1 MLFPFL
7 ELLPDGDCGRS
18 CRRDR
23 SSFQRHLHVP
33 GELKQDSGKE
43 HCQQHR
49 YHRLSQVGSIRF
61 LFNLM
66 IIGYTNPMHR
76 TTFTAC
82 NSAKPVDEWNLD
94 KVRLVI
100 DSEKIDPQY
109 YQ

>member
-1 MLFPFL
+1 
-7 ELLPDGDCGRS
+7 
-18 CRRDR
+18 
-23 SSFQRHLHVP
+23 
-33 GELKQDSGKE
+33 
-43 HCQQHR
+43 
-49 YHRLSQVGSIRF
+49 
-61 LFNLM
+61 M